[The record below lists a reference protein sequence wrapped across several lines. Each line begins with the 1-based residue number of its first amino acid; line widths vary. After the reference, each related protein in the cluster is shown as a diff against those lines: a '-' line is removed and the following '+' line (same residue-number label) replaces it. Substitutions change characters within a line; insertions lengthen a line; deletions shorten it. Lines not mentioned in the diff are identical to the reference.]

1 MDLGAKNSK
10 YWGCVPRS
18 LPFPLRSQALLLQP
32 TSRTSQFR
40 EADRWHNYE
49 LEKKKNVKSVYLQE
63 WAIQGSQE
71 TSVPFEFYI
80 EREK

>member
-1 MDLGAKNSK
+1 MPRIQSTGAVYQDLFPSHSEA
-10 YWGCVPRS
+10 R
-18 LPFPLRSQALLLQP
+18 PFCSSLLQGP
-32 TSRTSQFR
+32 LSLGKQTGGTITS
-40 EADRWHNYE
+40 W
-49 LEKKKNVKSVYLQE
+49 KKKNVKSVYLQE